1 MRKSSKRFVTYKSS
15 THCNSGCCFFID
27 PYRSRPRVRPDSGRA
42 SPHHKTGN
50 RRRSCSSQSRN
61 PPKYGRRYSCAGRSD
76 RSHRPVY
83 RARAHPAAPAVHP
96 PGYCG
101 SPRYVTAGIP
111 AACAHPA
118 GQRPKPLE
126 IPARP
131 VLAHMIDDPRQKSIR
146 SGIFFH
152 LMQKSLVLAKRWR
165 CADCKGEP
173 GTSFCGIH
181 PEHLWS
187 LDTGNA
193 PRQCR
198 AHGKADPDNRD
209 FQKCVIVV
217 RIVVKESNNL
227 NIISFSLR

>member
-1 MRKSSKRFVTYKSS
+1 MGAVFLPIHTAV
-15 THCNSGCCFFID
+15 
-27 PYRSRPRVRPDSGRA
+27 GRA
-42 SPHHKTGN
+42 FDQTAVVRHRIIKPETTGEV
-50 RRRSCSSQSRN
+50 SSHIRN

-217 RIVVKESNNL
+217 RIVVKKWTYAKMYHIFVTVKSCGA
-227 NIISFSLR
+227 